1 MGLEVEIQMS
11 MTTRRR
17 THVVLPT
24 DLVAQ
29 IDELVGARGR
39 SKFIAEAAEH
49 RLQIERQKRA
59 LEIGRGAWK
68 DEDHPELQGPD
79 GAAGWVRRMRDEETR
94 RFEEM
99 LREHE

>member
-1 MGLEVEIQMS
+1 LGLEELIQMS
-11 MTTRRR
+11 TSSQKR

-24 DLVAQ
+24 DLVAK
-29 IDELVGARGR
+29 IDEWVGARGR

-59 LEIGRGAWK
+59 LEIGFGAWK
-68 DEDHPELQGPD
+68 DEDHPELQVPD
-79 GAAGWVRRMRDEETR
+79 GAAGWVRRMRDEETQ